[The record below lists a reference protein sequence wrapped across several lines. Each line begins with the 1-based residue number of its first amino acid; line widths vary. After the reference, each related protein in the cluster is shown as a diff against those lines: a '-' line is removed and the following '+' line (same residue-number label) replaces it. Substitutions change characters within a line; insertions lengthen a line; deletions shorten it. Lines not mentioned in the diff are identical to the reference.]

1 MMALDTFVQTFR
13 DKHRQVRDTLLELI
27 DAFQDRDRERIGELL
42 NKTAEYTGPHFRY
55 EEEALY
61 PGLVDIYGK
70 EYIESLLED
79 HDGAIASAQRLV
91 ELAGQSELTDSNV
104 QEAIG
109 LIRGLLPHVSDCE
122 GLSIM
127 VERLPEEEV
136 ETVLE
141 ARDRARQ
148 ANLNL
153 LEWAES
159 VRERRRLSA

>member
-1 MMALDTFVQTFR
+1 MSIETFARTFR
-13 DKHRQVRDTLLELI
+13 DEHRLVRDTLLDLI
-27 DAFQDRDRERIGELL
+27 HAFQDRDRERIQDLM

-61 PGLVDIYGK
+61 PGLVGLYG
-70 EYIESLLED
+70 ESYIESLLED
-79 HDGAIASAQRLV
+79 HDGAIASARRLV
-91 ELAGQSELTDSNV
+91 ELAGQPELTDADV

-127 VERLPEEEV
+127 VERLPEEKV
-136 ETVLE
+136 DTVLE

-148 ANLNL
+148 EDLNL
-153 LEWAES
+153 LEWADS
-159 VRERRRLSA
+159 VRERPRITS